1 MSGQYED
8 ILKRQYGNIQKTKCL
23 PTGSWELTC
32 RNASFSAP
40 AEGSGKNPSFL
51 FAYAPQSA
59 KDDVDEEALG
69 SLGANYDVAEN
80 RVFYRIWYETGRDME
95 AFFAHVEKH
104 GVDVTPDMTVEDAM
118 KAVKG
123 KKIVSYLGKR
133 TYKNKAGDMVTDND
147 PESFTP
153 VA

>member
-1 MSGQYED
+1 
-8 ILKRQYGNIQKTKCL
+8 
-23 PTGSWELTC
+23 
-32 RNASFSAP
+32 
-40 AEGSGKNPSFL
+40 
-51 FAYAPQSA
+51 
-59 KDDVDEEALG
+59 
-69 SLGANYDVAEN
+69 
-80 RVFYRIWYETGRDME
+80 
-95 AFFAHVEKH
+95 
-104 GVDVTPDMTVEDAM
+104 MTVEDAM